1 MTQLQTN
8 NIRIT
13 VCSEIDI
20 DQSNAG
26 DRLYLHSYTIHIENR
41 KQTSVQLMRRK
52 WIIKSQLGEVKVVKG
67 EGVVGETPIIEP
79 GASYMYSSHCV
90 LQCDFGTMEGH
101 FVFQDLAKKSPFIA
115 KIPRFELENRW
126 VLN

>member
-26 DRLYLHSYTIHIENR
+26 DRLYLHSYTIHIENL
-41 KQTSVQLMRRK
+41 KETTVQLKRRK

-67 EGVVGETPIIEP
+67 EGVIGETPILGP

-101 FVFQDLAKKSPFIA
+101 FVFQDLEEKTHFID
-115 KIPRFELENRW
+115 KIRRFELENSW